1 MISLIAAVALLQQE
15 TAEQTFARIEQ
26 SLEKA
31 KTVKITCR
39 LALSQ
44 GGREM
49 TFAGALLL
57 KEGNKA
63 KITIKGAKGDPWSV
77 SDGKKVTVDAFQA
90 AVDGAEFDTPQNL
103 NVRISAA
110 FLRRGFLDLTEFPRR
125 LRVSGTDPKEKVK
138 VSDLK
143 FGEKDGGAE
152 TLTYALEEG
161 TGKAV
166 VKLWYDPAGP
176 TLKKR
181 TMLVA
186 AAPNA
191 TVTETYDEYTLNK
204 DIPDEA
210 FKP

>member
-31 KTVKITCR
+31 KTAKVTCR
-39 LALSQ
+39 LAISQ

-49 TFAGALLL
+49 TIAGALLL

-77 SDGKKVTVDAFQA
+77 SDGKKLTVDAFQA
-90 AVDGAEFDTPQNL
+90 AADGAEFDTPQNL
-103 NVRISAA
+103 NVRVSAA
-110 FLRRGFLDLTEFPRR
+110 FVRRGFLDLTELPNRI
-125 LRVSGTDPKEKVK
+125 RVHGTDPKEKLK

-143 FGEKDGGAE
+143 FGEKDGHAE
-152 TLTYALEEG
+152 TLTYTLEEG
-161 TGKAV
+161 TGRAV

-181 TMLVA
+181 TLLIA
-186 AAPNA
+186 AAPQA
-191 TVTETYDEYTLNK
+191 TVTETYDEFTLNK
-204 DIPDEA
+204 EIPDET

>member
-1 MISLIAAVALLQQE
+1 MISLIAAVVLLQQE

-31 KTVKITCR
+31 KTVKVKCR
-39 LALSQ
+39 LEITQ
-44 GGREM
+44 GGRGM
-49 TFAGALLL
+49 TFTGALLL

-63 KITIKGAKGDPWSV
+63 KVTIKGAKGDPWSV
-77 SDGKKVTVDAFQA
+77 SDGKKLTVDAFQG

-103 NVRISAA
+103 NVRLSTA
-110 FLRRGFLDLTEFPRR
+110 FVRRGFLDLTEFPRR
-125 LRVSGTDPKEKVK
+125 LKVYGTDPKEKVK

-143 FGEKDGGAE
+143 FGEKDGTAE
-152 TLTYALEEG
+152 TLTFTIEEG
-161 TGKAV
+161 TGRAV

-186 AAPNA
+186 AAPMRPSPRR
-191 TVTETYDEYTLNK
+191 TMSTR
-204 DIPDEA
+204 
-210 FKP
+210 